1 MHRIRTIIAL
11 LGLPLL
17 AAQAQNPAA
26 AAQGSGAA
34 KAATA
39 KPASQKASAP
49 KPVAPR
55 AALPFEVTE
64 ASVADLQRALT
75 ANLVTSAQLVDAYL
89 ARIAAYDHAGPS
101 INAML
106 RLNPRARAEATTLDA
121 ERKAGKVRG
130 PMHGIPIVF
139 KDNYDTKD
147 MITSAGSLAL
157 ATHQPKSDAFLV
169 AKLREAG
176 AIIIGKTNLHELA
189 SGITSISS
197 IGGQT
202 LNPYDLSRCPGGS
215 SGGTGAAVTASFAP
229 IGWGTDTCGS
239 IRIPSAFAS
248 LFGLRPTQGLF
259 SRDGIV
265 PLSFTQDTP
274 GPLARTVSDLALGL
288 DLTVGAD
295 PNDPQTQLSA
305 SRPKVSFRDSLRA
318 DALRGARIGI
328 FRPYFRDAEAD
339 IADTVRAAAMAMRAL
354 GAEVVEVN
362 MPDFDEA
369 ISGTRA
375 ILLETRFDLID
386 YLKRPGDAP
395 VKSLRDIID
404 RGLFDRQLEARHK
417 SADTATARDSEGH
430 RRMIA
435 RQAQLR
441 ARMIAFMDSLKLDA
455 IAYPTIGQ
463 RPVLVGA
470 PQLAS
475 NCALSSQ
482 SGLPAIS
489 MPAGFTSDGLPTAL
503 ELMGRPWADARLV
516 AFAFAFEQG
525 GRRRRAPV
533 STPALVIG
541 RAPQPVTFTVSAGP
555 ATSAAT
561 GQFTFNQITSELSY
575 TMRISGTGGAS
586 VQAVV
591 VRRADA
597 AGVGATGFGQRR
609 VINRALGPGMASGTG
624 KLRLVGDDLTAFR
637 TGRLSLAVFGSIGA
651 DPIGEVAIS
660 APR

>member
-1 MHRIRTIIAL
+1 
-11 LGLPLL
+11 
-17 AAQAQNPAA
+17 
-26 AAQGSGAA
+26 
-34 KAATA
+34 
-39 KPASQKASAP
+39 
-49 KPVAPR
+49 
-55 AALPFEVTE
+55 
-64 ASVADLQRALT
+64 
-75 ANLVTSAQLVDAYL
+75 
-89 ARIAAYDHAGPS
+89 
-101 INAML
+101 ML
-106 RLNPRARAEATTLDA
+106 RINSRARAEAIALDA

-130 PMHGIPIVF
+130 PVHGIPIVL

-147 MITSAGSLAL
+147 MITSAGSIAL
-157 ATHQPKSDAFLV
+157 ASHQPKTDAFVV

-189 SGITSISS
+189 SGITTISS
-197 IGGQT
+197 LGGQT

-215 SGGTGAAVTASFAP
+215 SGGTGAAVAASFAP

-239 IRIPSAFAS
+239 IRIPSAYAS

-274 GPLARTVSDLALGL
+274 GPLARTVSDLALAL

-305 SRPKVSFRDSLRA
+305 SRPKPAFRDSLRA
-318 DALRGARIGI
+318 NALRGARIGI

-339 IADTVRAAAMAMRAL
+339 IADTVRAAAASMRAL
-354 GAEVVEVN
+354 GAEVIEVN

-369 ISGTRA
+369 ISGSRA
-375 ILLETRFDLID
+375 ILMETRFDLID
-386 YLKRPGDAP
+386 YLKRPGGAP
-395 VKSLRDIID
+395 VKDLREIID
-404 RGLFDRQLEARHK
+404 KGLFDRQLEARHR
-417 SADTATARDSEGH
+417 SADTAQARNSEGH
-430 RRMIA
+430 TRMLA

-455 IAYPTIGQ
+455 IAYPSIGQ

-503 ELMGRPWADARLV
+503 ELLGRPWSDTRLV
-516 AFAFAFEQG
+516 AFAFAYEQG
-525 GRRRRAPV
+525 GRRRRAPA
-533 STPALVIG
+533 STPPLVDG
-541 RAPQPVTFTVSAGP
+541 RAPAPVKFVVNAGP
-555 ATSAAT
+555 AASAASA
-561 GQFTFNQITSELSY
+561 QFTFDQTTSELSY
-575 TMRISGTGGAS
+575 TVKVSGAKAAS

-597 AGVGATGFGQRR
+597 AATGASGSAPRR
-609 VINRALGPGMASGTG
+609 VINRVLGPGMPSGSG
-624 KLRLVGDDLTAFR
+624 KIRLMGDDLAAYHA
-637 TGRLSLAVFGSIGA
+637 GRLSLAVFGDAGA
-651 DPIGEVAIS
+651 DPIAEVAINT
-660 APR
+660 AK